1 MARRLLT
8 LLKSTVAKM
17 AMTLEQTRQAIIDR
31 MQSFT
36 GIAQE
41 RIQYPNAPGFKVP
54 KDGVWC
60 RLTITGGPSF
70 IAGLGDKPCTRR
82 TGNILI
88 QCFARPNT
96 GDREVTELS
105 DALLAYFEYFSVEHL
120 ECLNGQSIFVG
131 QDADFVQYNVTI
143 GYRVN

>member
-1 MARRLLT
+1 
-8 LLKSTVAKM
+8 
-17 AMTLEQTRQAIIDR
+17 
-31 MQSFT
+31 
-36 GIAQE
+36 
-41 RIQYPNAPGFKVP
+41 APGFTVP
-54 KDGVWC
+54 TKGVWC

-82 TGNILI
+82 SGNILI

-96 GDREVTELS
+96 GDREITELS
-105 DALLAYFEYFSVEHL
+105 DALLAHFEYFSVEHL
-120 ECLNGQSIFVG
+120 ECLNGQSIYSG

>member
-1 MARRLLT
+1 
-8 LLKSTVAKM
+8 M
-17 AMTLEQTRQAIIDR
+17 AMTLEQARQAIVDR
-31 MQSFT
+31 MMSFT
-36 GIAQE
+36 GISQD
-41 RIQYPNAPGFKVP
+41 RIQYQNAPGFTVP
-54 KDGVWC
+54 TKGVWC
-60 RLTITGGPSF
+60 RLIITGGPSF

-82 TGNILI
+82 SGNILI

-105 DALLAYFEYFSVEHL
+105 DTLLAHFEYFSVEHL
-120 ECLNGQSIFVG
+120 ECLNGQSIYSG